1 MDPAHNQAYP
11 EWMREAIIS
20 PNCIYF
26 SDWSDGIQALL
37 LRKAYPDF
45 TLYGEY
51 KAEYGEFFKREVLGL
66 LSKYPLGFTKL
77 LCHRVWRL
85 LVVNPWQQMIAD
97 SRLKFQEPL
106 DSFVRILIL
115 FPILLA
121 LYLGL
126 NKKKFFLLLCCFLP
140 VVLPSLLV
148 HSGYIKYNLPFHF
161 VILSIW
167 LFSLFHLNELRLDRS
182 SLSLKT

>member
-1 MDPAHNQAYP
+1 MLNLTKKNLY
-11 EWMREAIIS
+11 
-20 PNCIYF
+20 
-26 SDWSDGIQALL
+26 
-37 LRKAYPDF
+37 

-51 KAEYGEFFKREVLGL
+51 KAEYGIFFKREVLEL

-77 LCHRVWRL
+77 LCHRAWRL

-97 SRLKFQEPL
+97 SRLVFQEPL
-106 DSFVRILIL
+106 DSFVRFLIL
-115 FPILLA
+115 LPILLA

-126 NKKKFFLLLCCFLP
+126 SKKSYFLLLCCFLP

-148 HSGYIKYNLPFHF
+148 HSGYIKYNLPYHF

-167 LFSLFHLNELRLDRS
+167 LLALFQLNEIRRDRS